1 MEPIRAQLQGM
12 VKITGRIVS
21 FVPAY
26 NYHTKQTKIYA
37 IFVADD
43 GEIFETTLEGLTEI
57 KASPKP

>member
-26 NYHTKQTKIYA
+26 NYHTKETQIYA

-43 GEIFETTLEGLTEI
+43 GEIFQTTLQGLTEI
-57 KASPKP
+57 KARKKP